1 MQALSD
7 TTAVV
12 HAAVWRAGNMKI
24 WPGGGE
30 VGGGGGGRGA
40 PPPPHDSRSGDRR
53 YSRGVVSAIREKTGP
68 GVIFF
73 QVPMNGG

>member
-1 MQALSD
+1 L
-7 TTAVV
+7 
-12 HAAVWRAGNMKI
+12 
-24 WPGGGE
+24 
-30 VGGGGGGRGA
+30 GGGGGASGGGGA
-40 PPPPHDSRSGDRR
+40 PHDSRSGDRR